1 MRSKFYYGWI
11 VVGMAFLANFFAFG
25 LTYLFGV
32 FFKPLATEFHW
43 SRTIIVGAFALYA
56 VGHDALAFFAGV
68 AVDRF
73 GPKVVIALAGL
84 CLGLS
89 MILMGQIESIWELY
103 FYFGIVFGIGVAGT
117 YTPMM
122 TTVSGWFI
130 DKSGLGLAMGLA
142 AAGIGSGSLILSPF
156 TAWLITSFGWRYSY
170 VLIGLL
176 CWVVFVPIV
185 IFLKRRPVLPKKQD
199 TTISTDFTF
208 VEAIRTGS
216 FWFLGLTWLFG
227 AMAIF
232 APMMHLVPLCTD
244 MGISLVAAG
253 TIMGLYGGASV
264 VGRIAMGLVSDKIGR
279 KQAMLI
285 CFLSQ
290 TLILVWLIFAKNL
303 WSLSLFSIV
312 FGFSS
317 GGWAALCPAICT
329 DYFGFR
335 SGGKIL
341 GMVVL
346 LAGIGVG
353 IGPLVGGYIF
363 DVTHSYY
370 YMIWMSIL
378 ASLAAFVCSS
388 LLVSP
393 VRKNALAEL

>member
-1 MRSKFYYGWI
+1 MRSKSYYGWI

-32 FFKPLATEFHW
+32 FFKPLATEFNW
-43 SRTIIVGAFALYA
+43 SRTITVGAFTLYA
-56 VGHDALAFFAGV
+56 VGHDALAFLAGV

-103 FYFGIVFGIGVAGT
+103 FYFGIIFSIGVAGT

-130 DKSGLGLAMGLA
+130 GNNAFGLAMGLA

-176 CWVVFVPIV
+176 CWVAFVPIV

-199 TTISTDFTF
+199 ITVSADFTF
-208 VEAIRTGS
+208 VEAIRTDS

-227 AMAIF
+227 AMAVF

-244 MGISLVAAG
+244 IGISLVAAG

-264 VGRIAMGLVSDKIGR
+264 IGRIAMGLVSDKIGR

-303 WSLSLFSIV
+303 WSLSLFSVV

-317 GGWAALCPAICT
+317 GGWAALCPAICA

-363 DVTHSYY
+363 DLTHSYY

-388 LLVSP
+388 LLMTP
-393 VRKNALAEL
+393 VRKNALVEL

>member
-1 MRSKFYYGWI
+1 M
-11 VVGMAFLANFFAFG
+11 
-25 LTYLFGV
+25 
-32 FFKPLATEFHW
+32 
-43 SRTIIVGAFALYA
+43 
-56 VGHDALAFFAGV
+56 
-68 AVDRF
+68 
-73 GPKVVIALAGL
+73 
-84 CLGLS
+84 
-89 MILMGQIESIWELY
+89 
-103 FYFGIVFGIGVAGT
+103 
-117 YTPMM
+117 
-122 TTVSGWFI
+122 
-130 DKSGLGLAMGLA
+130 
-142 AAGIGSGSLILSPF
+142 
-156 TAWLITSFGWRYSY
+156 
-170 VLIGLL
+170 
-176 CWVVFVPIV
+176 VFVPIV

-208 VEAIRTGS
+208 IEAIRTGS

-285 CFLSQ
+285 CFLLQ

-317 GGWAALCPAICT
+317 GGWAALCPAICA

-393 VRKNALAEL
+393 IRKNALAEL